1 MSEESYYLK
10 FGTRRLRMMRFIEKE
25 NGEQMVI
32 FHLHG
37 GGFHITKHPLG
48 ANPHMVN
55 KKTGF
60 RRELDLRALRGHDW
74 NADLPG
80 FQRAFES
87 LFYWPAHRA
96 DLIAFPGPPGK
107 TWVRAFED
115 VCKGPDLDIMEY
127 LRLVLGYGTLFKVGY
142 RDRKKFFDT
151 DLGKGSLIWDKKE
164 RRLAFWVGGPFPER
178 PLFSIRPEDG
188 PFFVPMPKP
197 LEEWR
202 AALDYETKI
211 GAEEFFEAREEEF
224 ERLAEEIA
232 PELEEFMSRFQVI
245 RWMPSLTTAQ
255 VGRCLG

>member
-10 FGTRRLRMMRFIEKE
+10 FGTQRLRMMRFIEKE
-25 NGEQMVI
+25 NGEHIVI

-55 KKTGF
+55 KKT
-60 RRELDLRALRGHDW
+60 ALRSHDW
-74 NADLPG
+74 DADLPE
-80 FQRAFES
+80 FQGAFES
-87 LFYWPAHRA
+87 LFYWPTHQA

-107 TWVRAFED
+107 TWVKAFEE
-115 VCKGPDLDIMEY
+115 VCKGPDLDIVEY

-142 RDRKKFFDT
+142 RERRAFFDT

-164 RRLAFWVGGPFPER
+164 RRMAFWAGGPFPER

-197 LEEWR
+197 LEDWR
-202 AALDYETKI
+202 TALDYETKI
-211 GAEEFFEAREEEF
+211 GAEQFFEAREEEF
-224 ERLAEEIA
+224 ESIAEEIA
-232 PELEEFMSRFQVI
+232 PELQEFVNRFRVV
-245 RWMPSLTTAQ
+245 RGMPDPCVQPT
-255 VGRCLG
+255 C